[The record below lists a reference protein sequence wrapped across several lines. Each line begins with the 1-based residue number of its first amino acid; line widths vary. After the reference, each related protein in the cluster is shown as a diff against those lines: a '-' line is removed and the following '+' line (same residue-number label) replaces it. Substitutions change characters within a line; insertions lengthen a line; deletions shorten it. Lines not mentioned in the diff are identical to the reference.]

1 MITQWLLV
9 GIVMLCNCC
18 SDLMNTAG
26 MRRHGKV
33 EDLSPN
39 GLMRLIRK
47 LARNRYVIGGF
58 IANAAGFFTLMALL
72 SVANVSFAIPATA
85 GSFVLETALAKLLLK
100 EDVHWQRWLGSSVIA
115 CGVALLTLP

>member
-18 SDLMNTAG
+18 ADLMNTAG
-26 MRRHGKV
+26 MRLHGKV

-39 GLMRLIRK
+39 GLARLIRR
-47 LARNRYVIGGF
+47 LTRNRYVIGGF
-58 IANAAGFFTLMALL
+58 LANAAGFFALMALL